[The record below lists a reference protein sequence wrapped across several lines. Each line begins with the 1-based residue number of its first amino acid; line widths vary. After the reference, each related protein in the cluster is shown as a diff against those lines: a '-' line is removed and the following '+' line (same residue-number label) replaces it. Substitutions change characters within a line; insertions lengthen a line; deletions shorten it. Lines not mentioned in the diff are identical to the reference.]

1 MLNFFRRKPNIRPEV
16 QTILDL
22 EGTDAYPQ
30 TYMDKKTPHVR
41 EEIFNRIPAHI
52 ERGSAVWIQL
62 LLYYHWES
70 GYNAGIAEKP

>member
-1 MLNFFRRKPNIRPEV
+1 MLNIFRRKSNIRPEV

-30 TYMDKKTPHVR
+30 TFMDKITPR
-41 EEIFNRIPAHI
+41 ISEEIFNRIPAHI
-52 ERGSAVWIQL
+52 KPGSPVWIQL

-70 GYNAGIAEKP
+70 GYNAGIAERP